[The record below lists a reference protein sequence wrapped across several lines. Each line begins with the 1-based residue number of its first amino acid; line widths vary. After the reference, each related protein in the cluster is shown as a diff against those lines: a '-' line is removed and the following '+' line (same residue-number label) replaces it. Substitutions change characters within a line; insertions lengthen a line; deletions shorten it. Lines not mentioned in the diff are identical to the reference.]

1 MVFSCNSRLS
11 EKVWR
16 TPTLKKNDE
25 VRFWTSGVLILSW
38 DRSGGPSAIFW
49 TGFKP
54 FFLMGCHAGVTPIV
68 NGVKKRTPLLGGVNT
83 KKRGGTGVDVSI
95 RHSTPLPPSLG
106 LGRGKGEI
114 HRGSNYFVFCLFC
127 DNMLFF
133 RVRKKEKKNVATY
146 PGHRWFFLT
155 SPSQDWHF
163 DERVFR
169 LVKIYEKNAC
179 MEKKYHARTLPHTGH
194 VKNSDEGSPD
204 FVVGQSFLEC
214 VVFFIFKALLLFL
227 PRYGS

>member
-1 MVFSCNSRLS
+1 MTHPN
-11 EKVWR
+11 
-16 TPTLKKNDE
+16 TKKNDE

-114 HRGSNYFVFCLFC
+114 HRGSNYFVFCFFC

-133 RVRKKEKKNVATY
+133 SSSKKRKKTVATY
-146 PGHRWFFLT
+146 PGHRWFFLINVSGLT
-155 SPSQDWHF
+155 
-163 DERVFR
+163 FR
-169 LVKIYEKNAC
+169 RTCFSTCKDIRKKRLHGEKTP
-179 MEKKYHARTLPHTGH
+179 RTNFAPY
-194 VKNSDEGSPD
+194 GSREELWWGVTR
-204 FVVGQSFLEC
+204 FCCRTVLFRMC
-214 VVFFIFKALLLFL
+214 CFFIFKALFLFL
-227 PRYGS
+227 SRYGS